1 MTVASRWSPTP
12 TRATGPDV
20 TQFTAVIDALLARY
34 QDLTEHVESLTVV
47 SDAGQNSCD
56 HHTRIE
62 QAGVGFVGSLPPSD
76 HPDLLAIGTV
86 RYTPVDADRYP
97 NPAGALRPVRS
108 RPLRPTR

>member
-76 HPDLLAIGTV
+76 HPDLLL
-86 RYTPVDADRYP
+86 
-97 NPAGALRPVRS
+97 PA
-108 RPLRPTR
+108 